1 MDRYSSKHI
10 DSGAVVDEA
19 IRRAFLNRG
28 IKDSLPCAVA
38 FEICEQLKVVPLQVG
53 KTADLMDIRLVKC
66 QLGLFGYAPKKSIVK
81 PLAVI
86 KPDLKA
92 AIMAGLRDDRLPCRE
107 AWRISDLLG
116 YHKLQVAGA
125 CDGLGIKIAP
135 CQLGAF

>member
-10 DSGAVVDEA
+10 GSGAVVDEA

-28 IKDSLPCAVA
+28 ITDSLPCAIA
-38 FEICEQLKVVPLQVG
+38 FEICKQLKVFPLQVG

-81 PLAVI
+81 PLAVV
-86 KPDLKA
+86 KPNLKA
-92 AIMAGLRDDRLPCRE
+92 AIMGGLRDNRLPCEE
-107 AWRISDLLG
+107 AWRISNLLG

>member
-10 DSGAVVDEA
+10 GSEAVVDEA

-28 IKDSLPCAVA
+28 ITDSLPCAIA
-38 FEICEQLKVVPLQVG
+38 FDICKQLKVFPSQVG

-81 PLAVI
+81 PLAVV
-86 KPDLKA
+86 KANLKA
-92 AIMAGLRDDRLPCRE
+92 AIMDGLRDNRLPCEE
-107 AWRISDLLG
+107 AWRIANLLG

-125 CDGLGIKIAP
+125 CDSLGIKIAP